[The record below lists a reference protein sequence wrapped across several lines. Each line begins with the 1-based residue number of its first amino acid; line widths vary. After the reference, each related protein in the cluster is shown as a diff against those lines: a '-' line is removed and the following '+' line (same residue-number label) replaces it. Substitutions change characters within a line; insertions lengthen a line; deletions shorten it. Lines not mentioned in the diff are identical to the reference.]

1 MISRP
6 VIRLLTAFALL
17 ACIAGCTRTVE
28 AGHYGPFTIGASK
41 EATLAAIERSDIR
54 GVEPLVDPP
63 IKLLNPQRAD
73 FEALRGASGIAV
85 FGEDYP
91 IALRIEFDGDT
102 LASSSPNFK
111 EYPYI
116 PRYPYSGPAL
126 LAQMQLKLPR
136 GLDRSGVFD
145 ALASFK
151 TQQKIV
157 VEASVAGYEMYV
169 QTGSK
174 PWVEPYRSVVLEGD
188 EWRFQGLGGEFWY
201 PVRKSSVELHFRQ
214 GKLVRVHQ
222 QTSLF

>member
-1 MISRP
+1 VITRPALIS
-6 VIRLLTAFALL
+6 VAALAWL
-17 ACIAGCTRTVE
+17 ASIAGCTRTVE
-28 AGHYGPFTIGASK
+28 AGQYGPFTIGASK
-41 EATLAAIERSDIR
+41 EATLAALERADIR

-63 IKLLNPQRAD
+63 IRLVNPQRAD
-73 FEALRGASGIAV
+73 FEALRRVSGIAV

-91 IALRIEFDGDT
+91 IPLRIEFDGDT

-145 ALASFK
+145 ALASFR

-157 VEASVAGYEMYV
+157 VEACVAGYEMYLR
-169 QTGSK
+169 TDSR

-188 EWRFQGLGGEFWY
+188 AWRFPGLQGEVWY

-214 GKLVRVHQ
+214 GKLVRIEHEISV
-222 QTSLF
+222 F

>member
-1 MISRP
+1 MILRP
-6 VIRLLTAFALL
+6 VIRLLAAFALL
-17 ACIAGCTRTVE
+17 TSLAACTRTVE

-41 EATLAAIERSDIR
+41 EATLAVLERADIR

-63 IKLLNPQRAD
+63 IKLLNPTRAD
-73 FEALRGASGIAV
+73 FEALRRASGIAV

-91 IALRIEFDGDT
+91 IPLRIAFDGDT

-136 GLDRSGVFD
+136 GLDRTGVFD

-157 VEASVAGYEMYV
+157 VEACVAGYEMYLR
-169 QTGSK
+169 TESR

-188 EWRFQGLGGEFWY
+188 AWRFPGLKGEVWY

-214 GKLVRVHQ
+214 GKLVRIEHEISV
-222 QTSLF
+222 F